1 MEVEVVDERQKITFD
16 ATSCLVSG
24 SRQVSPKNVFTNSW
38 QEIFFKLYILSLDL
52 IVTDQLNSCILLK
65 FPWDG
70 SQSIDGI
77 VVMVVVVK

>member
-1 MEVEVVDERQKITFD
+1 MDVVDELHKITFD

-24 SRQVSPKNVFTNSW
+24 SCQVSPKNVFTNSW

-65 FPWDG
+65 FPEMDH
-70 SQSIDGI
+70 
-77 VVMVVVVK
+77 KALH